1 LGRWQA
7 GQWQDQRASNLLD
20 GGAPFYSTYQT
31 ADHKAVAVGAI
42 EPRFYK
48 ALLDGLGLDSDS
60 LPQQHDQSAWPV
72 MKERFAEIFGRY
84 PRAHWE
90 AVFAGTE
97 ACVTPVLSLAETV
110 THPHFVERGSFV
122 RLDGVVQPAA
132 APRFSC

>member
-1 LGRWQA
+1 
-7 GQWQDQRASNLLD
+7 
-20 GGAPFYSTYQT
+20 
-31 ADHKAVAVGAI
+31 
-42 EPRFYK
+42 
-48 ALLDGLGLDSDS
+48 
-60 LPQQHDQSAWPV
+60 